1 MCTFMSFFD
10 VILGEIIHWSQ
21 QFVIGSLESMV
32 RAASPES
39 RLDMAVVYAGYRSSQ
54 RASAGYL
61 VSNNLT
67 SNIKLIYQNTKKSKA
82 LYS

>member
-1 MCTFMSFFD
+1 MYIPSLPEYIIEEMTNMVSPGYWRRSVGMCTFMSFFD

-39 RLDMAVVYAGYRSSQ
+39 RLDMAVVYARYHSS
-54 RASAGYL
+54 
-61 VSNNLT
+61 
-67 SNIKLIYQNTKKSKA
+67 
-82 LYS
+82 

>member
-1 MCTFMSFFD
+1 MRTFMSFFD

-39 RLDMAVVYAGYRSSQ
+39 RLDMAVVYARYRSSQ

-67 SNIKLIYQNTKKSKA
+67 SNIKLIYQNTKKSKV